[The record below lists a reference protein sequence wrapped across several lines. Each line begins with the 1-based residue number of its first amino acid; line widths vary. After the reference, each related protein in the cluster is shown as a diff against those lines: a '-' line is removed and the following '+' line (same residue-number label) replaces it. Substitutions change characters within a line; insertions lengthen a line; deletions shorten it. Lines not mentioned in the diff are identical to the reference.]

1 MPNPCKAPSTP
12 PASEMAA
19 ATRRTEQ
26 VMGTAVTVLVPG
38 GCPAALFD
46 EVFAWFHRV
55 DRTFSVYRPDSA
67 VSRWREFGPGR
78 APALVEEVLDR
89 CSELYPATDGWF
101 DAWPDGPEGRVDPSG
116 YVKGWSVD
124 VAAALLDGAG
134 IPGYCLAAG
143 GDVKVAGDGPE
154 GRPWRIGIQHP
165 TERMAAAAVLQGS
178 PLAVATSG
186 AYERGAHIRGRAGSS
201 LVSATVAG
209 PRLGTADAL
218 ATALFAADGA
228 ALWFG
233 RFAGYNYLT
242 IGADERVRWTPGLD
256 ACLASPRLA

>member
-1 MPNPCKAPSTP
+1 MTDP
-12 PASEMAA
+12 M
-19 ATRRTEQ
+19 RRVEK

-38 GCPAALFD
+38 GCPEPLLD

-55 DRTFSVYRPDSA
+55 DRTFSTFRPDSA
-67 VSRWREFGPGR
+67 ISRWREFGPGG

-124 VAAALLDGAG
+124 VAAALLAG
-134 IPGYCLAAG
+134 GGIADYCLAAG
-143 GDVKVAGDGPE
+143 GDVKVAGCGVA

-165 TERMAAAAVLQGS
+165 TARLAVAAVLQGS

-186 AYERGAHIRGRAGSS
+186 AYERGAHIRGRSGAS
-201 LVSATVAG
+201 LLSATVAG

-228 ALWFG
+228 AAGWFH
-233 RFAGYNYLT
+233 RFSGYDYLT

-256 ACLASPRLA
+256 AYLASPAVA

>member
-1 MPNPCKAPSTP
+1 VDRP
-12 PASEMAA
+12 
-19 ATRRTEQ
+19 TRRVEK
-26 VMGTAVTVLVPG
+26 VMGTAITALVPG
-38 GCPAALFD
+38 GCPVPILD

-55 DRTFSVYRPDSA
+55 ERTFSPFRRDSA
-67 VSRWREFGPGR
+67 VSRWREVRPGE
-78 APALVEEVLDR
+78 APALLEEVLDR

-124 VAAALLDGAG
+124 VAGALLAGAG
-134 IPGYCLAAG
+134 TTDWCLAAG
-143 GDVKVAGDGPE
+143 GDVKVAGAGLE

-165 TERMAAAAVLQGS
+165 TEKLAVAAVLQGS

-186 AYERGAHIRGRAGSS
+186 AYERGAHIRGRQGSS
-201 LVSATVAG
+201 LLSVTVAG

-218 ATALFAADGA
+218 ATALFAADGEA
-228 ALWFG
+228 AWFG
-233 RFAGYNYLT
+233 RFAGYDYLT

-256 ACLASPRLA
+256 PYLVPSAAAA

>member
-1 MPNPCKAPSTP
+1 
-12 PASEMAA
+12 
-19 ATRRTEQ
+19 
-26 VMGTAVTVLVPG
+26 MGTAVTVLVPG
-38 GCPAALFD
+38 GCPGRVLD
-46 EVFAWFHRV
+46 EAFAWFHRV
-55 DRTFSVYRPDSA
+55 DRTFSTFRPDSA
-67 VSRWREFGPGR
+67 VSRWREFRPGQ

-124 VAAALLDGAG
+124 VAAALLEGAG
-134 IPGYCLAAG
+134 IGDYCLAAG
-143 GDVKVAGDGPE
+143 GDVKVAGKGPE

-165 TERMAAAAVLQGS
+165 TVRLAVAAVLQGS

-186 AYERGAHIRGRAGSS
+186 AYERGAHIRGRRGAS
-201 LVSATVAG
+201 LLSATVAG

-228 ALWFG
+228 AGWFG
-233 RFAGYNYLT
+233 RFTGYDYLT
-242 IGADERVRWTPGLD
+242 IGSDERVRWTPGLD
-256 ACLASPRLA
+256 AHLASPAVA

>member
-1 MPNPCKAPSTP
+1 
-12 PASEMAA
+12 MAA
-19 ATRRTEQ
+19 TTRRVEK

-38 GCPAALFD
+38 GCPAPLFD

-55 DRTFSVYRPDSA
+55 DRTFSTFRPDSA
-67 VSRWREFGPGR
+67 ISRLRAFGPGG

-89 CSELYPATDGWF
+89 CSELYPTTDGWF

-124 VAAALLDGAG
+124 VAAALLEGGG
-134 IPGYCLAAG
+134 IAGYCLAAG
-143 GDVKVAGDGPE
+143 GDVKVAGHGPG

-165 TERMAAAAVLQGS
+165 GERHAVAAVLQGG

-201 LVSATVAG
+201 LLSVTVAG

-228 ALWFG
+228 DGGWFG
-233 RFAGYNYLT
+233 RFPGYDYLT
-242 IGADERVRWTPGLD
+242 IGADARVRWTPGLD
-256 ACLASPRLA
+256 AYLASPALA